1 MLLLRKMKIERKTL
15 KAIVLG
21 AIGGAILS
29 GIAAY
34 VGYADHSP
42 YGRKSCFPP
51 ALYGRS
57 IDPKDLDPKLSA
69 AYLDGY
75 VEDGIIIDVLEGR
88 MLNALFEPESLETD
102 RRY

>member
-1 MLLLRKMKIERKTL
+1 MKIDPKTL

-21 AIGGAILS
+21 AVGGAVLS

-34 VGYADHSP
+34 IGLADHSP
-42 YGRKSCFPP
+42 YGRKSCFP
-51 ALYGRS
+51 ATFYGRLV
-57 IDPKDLDPKLSA
+57 DPKDLDPKLSV

-75 VEDGIIIDVLEGR
+75 AEDGIIIDVLEGR
-88 MLNALFEPESLETD
+88 MLNALFEPKSLETD